1 MSPQLPPNP
10 NVLRLKDLLREK
22 GEIVTEPKNGVA
34 AVIVKDQKVA
44 RGGMSSYNC
53 EIAVG
58 KVMAYPKYFDV
69 VGYEKKAEQF
79 PFSEGSVRTQVGDM
93 RAPKEGVE
101 IIVATFPIT
110 FIRTVDEHRW
120 ENKMRDLPDLIELLE
135 SM

>member
-1 MSPQLPPNP
+1 MAPQNLPPNP
-10 NVLRLKDLLREK
+10 DVLRLKELLNEK
-22 GEIVTEPKNGVA
+22 GEVVTEPKNGSA

-44 RGGMSSYNC
+44 RGSNNV

-58 KVMAYPKYFDV
+58 KVMSYPKYFDV

-79 PFSEGSVRTQVGDM
+79 PFSEGSVRTLVGDL

-110 FIRTVDEHRW
+110 FMRTVDEHRW
-120 ENKMRDLPDLIELLE
+120 EDKLRDLPDLIDLLE